1 MWYKLSQF
9 ILKRRIL
16 ILTFILAL
24 TVTLGYFAATNIKMD
39 NTFGTMLPKNS
50 EAKRNYIQL
59 KNQFGKNESLMLF
72 AIDNDNLYSLEKF
85 NAWYELGVKLKNH
98 PAIDSVFS
106 EAHLYQLKKNKAEK
120 KFDFNKITKNKP
132 QTQAELDSL
141 HTIIKSNP
149 FYNGLIYNDDS
160 NASLMMV
167 FVNET
172 YMADLKK
179 AKVILELEEEIKVF
193 EDILGPVRISGLP
206 HIRLTIGQKLQ
217 SELGLFIGLCFA
229 VTSLLLFVFF
239 RSIKIVLICNI
250 VVIVGVICSLGSIG
264 LFDFKLSVL
273 MVLIPPLI
281 IVISIPNSIFLI
293 NKFHQEIKDHG
304 DKAKAL
310 STVIQK
316 IGNATFLTN
325 LTTAMGFATFMFVN
339 SETLAAFGFI
349 ASINILMVFFL
360 TITILPIVLSYS
372 KIPKP
377 KHLKHLEKQW
387 LHIAVEKLEYIALY
401 KGKYVFIGTL
411 IIILIA
417 AFGASKIEATGK
429 ITGDLPQDGQ
439 LNSDLSYIE
448 NKFGGTLP
456 FDILINTKKKNAFIH
471 RFHEIDSVQN
481 YLKTISNLSKSISVA
496 DGIKIINMAYS
507 KNNPEKYAIPS
518 LSKMRKFE
526 DYLQNG
532 GKKVNPFVDTTGIT
546 TRISIQ
552 VKDVGAFEIQAI
564 IDTISH
570 NVERILNPNET
581 ALQTALKQSEKFT
594 EKEATEKN
602 DFLQEF
608 YLEHPGVYANLIT
621 IYTNENPDLKEEYLF
636 DELKINAHHTEA
648 GFSDSLSKAIAGEHW
663 DVIYTGTSVV
673 ASNGTRYMIKNLF
686 TSLAY
691 AILLIGFL
699 MAILFRSFKMVII
712 SLIPNFIPLLFTA
725 SIMGYFGIPIKP
737 STILVFSIAFGI
749 SVDDTI
755 HFLAKFRQELKY
767 NTHDFRRC
775 ILVALRETGISMIY
789 TSIVLFFGFLVFAFS
804 EFGGTKAL
812 GVLVSLTLLVAMF
825 ANLLILPALL
835 LFMERRMTNKALAEP
850 LFELFDEESDIELEH
865 LEIEE
870 SLEKYKEQDIKQN
883 LDNE

>member
-1 MWYKLSQF
+1 MWFKLSQF
-9 ILKRRIL
+9 ILRRRIL
-16 ILTFILAL
+16 ILTFILTL
-24 TVTLGYFAATNIKMD
+24 TVTLAYFAVTNIKMD
-39 NTFGTMLPKNS
+39 NTFGTMLPKDS

-72 AIDNDNLYSLEKF
+72 AIDNTDLYTLEKY
-85 NAWYELGVKLKNH
+85 NAWYELGIKLKNH

-106 EAHLYQLKKNKAEK
+106 EAHLYQLNKNKAEK
-120 KFDFNKITKNKP
+120 KFYFNKITKNKP
-132 QTQAELDSL
+132 QTQSELDSL

-149 FYNGLIYNDDS
+149 FYNGLIYNDES
-160 NASLMMV
+160 KASLMMI
-167 FVNET
+167 FVNES

-179 AKVILELEEEIKVF
+179 AKIILELEEEIKVF
-193 EDILGPVRISGLP
+193 EEILGTIHISGLP

-217 SELGLFIGLCFA
+217 SELGLFIGLCFT
-229 VTSLLLFVFF
+229 VTSILLFIFF

-304 DKAKAL
+304 NKAKAL
-310 STVIQK
+310 SRVIQK

-349 ASINILMVFFL
+349 ASLNILLVFFL
-360 TITILPIVLSYS
+360 TITILPIVLSFS

-377 KHLKHLEKQW
+377 KHLKHLEKRW
-387 LHIAVEKLEYIALY
+387 LHIAVEKLEFIALY
-401 KGKYVFIGTL
+401 KRKYVFIGTL
-411 IIILIA
+411 IIIIIA
-417 AFGASKIEATGK
+417 TIGASQIKATGK
-429 ITGDLPQDGQ
+429 LTGDLPQDGK
-439 LNSDLSYIE
+439 LNTDLAFIE
-448 NKFGGTLP
+448 AKFGGTLP

-481 YLKTISNLSKSISVA
+481 YLTTISNLSKSISVA

-507 KNNPEKYAIPS
+507 KNNPDKYTIPS

-526 DYLQNG
+526 DYLKNG
-532 GKKVNPFVDTTGIT
+532 GKRINPFVDTTGIT

-564 IDTISH
+564 IDTIQTK
-570 NVERILNPNET
+570 VEQILNPNDDNLQL
-581 ALQTALKQSEKFT
+581 ALNQSRELKGIEKD
-594 EKEATEKN
+594 N
-602 DFLQEF
+602 YLQEF
-608 YLEHPGVYANLIT
+608 YINSPGVYANLIE
-621 IYTNENPDLKEEYLF
+621 IYSSKNSELKDEYLF
-636 DELKINAHHTEA
+636 DESKINTHHKEV
-648 GFSDSLSKAIAGEHW
+648 GFNDSLSKAIQMEHW
-663 DVIYTGTSVV
+663 DVLYTGTSVV

-686 TSLAY
+686 TSLVM
-691 AILLIGFL
+691 AIILIGLL
-699 MAILFRSFKMVII
+699 MAILFRSFKMVVI

-755 HFLAKFRQELKY
+755 HFLAKFRQELKH
-767 NTHDFRRC
+767 NSHDFRRC

-865 LEIEE
+865 LEIAQ
-870 SLEKYKEQDIKQN
+870 SLEKYKEEDIKQN

>member
-24 TVTLGYFAATNIKMD
+24 TVILGYFAATNIKMD

-59 KNQFGKNESLMLF
+59 KKQFGGNESLMFF
-72 AIDNDNLYSLEKF
+72 AIDNTDLYSLRKF

-106 EAHLYQLKKNKAEK
+106 EAHLYQLEKNKAEK
-120 KFDFNKITKNKP
+120 KFFFNKITKNKP
-132 QTQAELDSL
+132 QTQAELDSIQTL
-141 HTIIKSNP
+141 IKANP

-160 NASLMMV
+160 KASLMMV
-167 FVNET
+167 FVNENF
-172 YMADLKK
+172 MLDLKK

-193 EDILGPVRISGLP
+193 EDILGPIHISGLP

-217 SELGLFIGLCFA
+217 SELGLFIGLCFG
-229 VTSLLLFVFF
+229 VTSLLLFLFF

-250 VVIVGVICSLGSIG
+250 VVIVGVVCSLGSIG

-304 DKAKAL
+304 DKTKAL

-339 SETLAAFGFI
+339 SESLSAFGFI
-349 ASINILMVFFL
+349 ASLNILMVFFL
-360 TITILPIVLSYS
+360 TITILPIILSYS
-372 KIPKP
+372 KIPKS
-377 KHLKHLEKQW
+377 KHLKHLEKKW
-387 LHIAVEKLEYIALY
+387 LHIAVQKLEFIALY
-401 KGKYVFIGTL
+401 KRKYVFIGSL
-411 IIILIA
+411 IIIIIA
-417 AFGASKIEATGK
+417 GIGASQIKTTGK
-429 ITGDLPQDGQ
+429 LTGDLPQDGQ
-439 LNSDLSYIE
+439 LNTDLAFIE
-448 NKFGGTLP
+448 GKFGGSLP

-471 RFHEIDSVQN
+471 RFHEIDSVQK
-481 YLKTISNLSKSISVA
+481 YLATFSNLSKSVSVS

-507 KNNPEKYAIPS
+507 RNNPDKYKIPS

-526 DYLQNG
+526 PYLKNG
-532 GKKVNPFVDTTGIT
+532 GSKVNPFVDTTGIT
-546 TRISIQ
+546 TRISVQ
-552 VKDVGAFEIQAI
+552 VKDIGAFEVQAI
-564 IDTISH
+564 IDTIKT
-570 NVERILNPNET
+570 NIENILNPNQKSYST
-581 ALQTALKQSEKFT
+581 SLTSSKNLKGEK
-594 EKEATEKN
+594 KN
-602 DFLQEF
+602 TFLQNF
-608 YLEHPGVYANLIT
+608 YSENPG
-621 IYTNENPDLKEEYLF
+621 IYTNLIDIYSNNNSNLKEEYIF
-636 DELKINAHHTEA
+636 DETKINSHHSEQ
-648 GFSDSLSKAIAGEHW
+648 GFNDSLSKAIQKEHW
-663 DVIYTGTSVV
+663 SVIYTGTSVV

-686 TSLAY
+686 TSLAM
-691 AILLIGFL
+691 AIVLIGFL
-699 MAILFRSFKMVII
+699 MAILFRSFKMVVI

-725 SIMGYFGIPIKP
+725 AIMGYFGIPIKP

-755 HFLAKFRQELKY
+755 HFLAKFRQELKH
-767 NTHDFRRC
+767 NSHDFRRC
-775 ILVALRETGISMIY
+775 ILVALRETGVSMIY

-835 LFMERRMTNKALAEP
+835 LFMERKMTNKALAEP
-850 LFELFDEESDIELEH
+850 LFELFDEESDIELDH
-865 LEIEE
+865 LEIEK
-870 SLEKYKEQDIKQN
+870 SLEKYKEEDLKQN
-883 LDNE
+883 LSNE

>member
-9 ILKRRIL
+9 ILRKRIL

-24 TVTLGYFAATNIKMD
+24 TVMLAYFAATNIKMD
-39 NTFGTMLPKNS
+39 NTFGTMLPKDS

-72 AIDNDNLYSLEKF
+72 AIDNTDLYTLEKF

-120 KFDFNKITKNKP
+120 KFYFNKITKNKP
-132 QTQAELDSL
+132 QSQAELDSL
-141 HTIIKSNP
+141 QKIIKANP
-149 FYNGLIYNDDS
+149 FYNGLIYNDES
-160 NASLMMV
+160 KASLMMI

-193 EDILGPVRISGLP
+193 EAILGTIHISGLP

-217 SELGLFIGLCFA
+217 SELGLFIGLCFG
-229 VTSLLLFVFF
+229 VTSILLFIFF
-239 RSIKIVLICNI
+239 RSIKIVLICNV

-304 DKAKAL
+304 NKAKAL
-310 STVIQK
+310 SRVIQK

-349 ASINILMVFFL
+349 ASINILLVFFL
-360 TITILPIVLSYS
+360 TITILPIILSYS

-377 KHLKHLEKQW
+377 KHLKHLEKRW
-387 LHIAVEKLEYIALY
+387 LHIAVEKLEFIALY
-401 KGKYVFIGTL
+401 KRKHVLIGTL

-417 AFGASKIEATGK
+417 SIGASQIKATGK
-429 ITGDLPQDGQ
+429 LTGDLPQDGK
-439 LNSDLSYIE
+439 LNTDLAFIE
-448 NKFGGTLP
+448 GKFGGTLP

-481 YLKTISNLSKSISVA
+481 YLTSISNLSKSISVA

-507 KNNPEKYAIPS
+507 KNNPDKYTIPS
-518 LSKMRKFE
+518 ISKMKRFE
-526 DYLQNG
+526 PYLKNG
-532 GKKVNPFVDTTGIT
+532 GKSVNPFVDTTGIT
-546 TRISIQ
+546 TRISVQ

-564 IDTISH
+564 IDTIQTDIEH
-570 NVERILNPNET
+570 ILNPNEDN
-581 ALQTALKQSEKFT
+581 LQKVLSESKKLIGV
-594 EKEATEKN
+594 EKDTY
-602 DFLQEF
+602 LQAF
-608 YLEHPGVYANLIT
+608 YLNNPGVYDNLVT
-621 IYTNENPDLKEEYLF
+621 LYSKHDSNLKDKYLF
-636 DELKINAHHTEA
+636 DELKINTHHSEA
-648 GFSDSLSKAIAGEHW
+648 NFSDSLSKAIEMEHW

-691 AILLIGFL
+691 AIVLIGFL

-755 HFLAKFRQELKY
+755 HFLAKFRQELKH
-767 NTHDFRRC
+767 NSHDFRRC

-812 GVLVSLTLLVAMF
+812 GVLVSLTLLIAMF

-865 LEIEE
+865 LEIEK
-870 SLEKYKEQDIKQN
+870 SLEKYKEEDIKQN
-883 LDNE
+883 SDNE

>member
-16 ILTFILAL
+16 ILTFIFAL
-24 TVTLGYFAATNIKMD
+24 TGVLGYFAATNIKMD
-39 NTFGTMLPKNS
+39 NTFGVMLPKES
-50 EAKRNYIQL
+50 EAKRNYLQL
-59 KNQFGKNESLMLF
+59 KNQFGKNESLMF
-72 AIDNDNLYSLEKF
+72 IAINNDDLYTLEKF

-106 EAHLYQLKKNKAEK
+106 EAHLYQINKNKKEK
-120 KFDFNKITKNKP
+120 KFYFNKIVENKP
-132 QTQAELDSL
+132 ESQSELDS
-141 HTIIKSNP
+141 IKLITQSNP
-149 FYNGLIYNDDS
+149 FYEGLIYN
-160 NASLMMV
+160 NETKASLMMI
-167 FVNET
+167 FVNEE
-172 YMADLKK
+172 YMIDLKK
-179 AKVILELEEEIKVF
+179 AKIILQLEEDMKVY
-193 EDILGPVRISGLP
+193 EPILGPIHISGLP

-217 SELGLFIGLCFA
+217 SELGLFIGLCFG

-250 VVIVGVICSLGSIG
+250 VVIVAVVCSLGSIG
-264 LFDFKLSVL
+264 FFDFKLSIL

-325 LTTAMGFATFMFVN
+325 LTTSLGFATFMFVN

-349 ASINILMVFFL
+349 ASFNILLVFVL

-401 KGKYVFIGTL
+401 KRKYVFIGSL
-411 IIILIA
+411 IIIIIA
-417 AFGASKIEATGK
+417 GIGASKIKATGK

-439 LNSDLSYIE
+439 LNTDLTFIE
-448 NKFGGTLP
+448 DKFGGTLP
-456 FDILINTKKKNAFIH
+456 FEILINTKKKNAFIQ
-471 RFHEIDSVQN
+471 RFQEIDSVQK
-481 YLKTISNLSKSISVA
+481 YLTTISNLSKSVSVA
-496 DGIKIINMAYS
+496 DGIKVINMAYS
-507 KNNPEKYAIPS
+507 KNNPDKYKIPS
-518 LSKMRKFE
+518 LGKMKKFE
-526 DYLQNG
+526 PYLKNG
-532 GKKVNPFVDTTGIT
+532 GKKINPFIDTTGVT

-564 IDTISH
+564 IDTIKT
-570 NVERILNPNET
+570 NVDQILNPNEPDF
-581 ALQTALKQSEKFT
+581 QSALKQSVQLKGT
-594 EKEATEKN
+594 DKN

-608 YLEHPGVYANLIT
+608 YIDNPGVYANLID
-621 IYTNENPDLKEEYLF
+621 IYSNKDSELKDEYIF
-636 DELKINAHHTEA
+636 DEFKINSHHSES
-648 GFSDSLSKAIAGEHW
+648 GFTDSLSKAIQKEHW
-663 DVIYTGTSVV
+663 DVVYTGSSVV

-686 TSLAY
+686 TSLSY
-691 AILLIGFL
+691 AIVLIGFL

-755 HFLAKFRQELKY
+755 HFLAKFRQELTH
-767 NTHDFRRC
+767 NSHDFRRC

-812 GVLVSLTLLVAMF
+812 GILVSLTLLVAMF

-850 LFELFDEESDIELEH
+850 LFELFDEESDIELDH
-865 LEIEE
+865 LEIDE
-870 SLEKYKEQDIKQN
+870 SLEKYKEKDIKRN